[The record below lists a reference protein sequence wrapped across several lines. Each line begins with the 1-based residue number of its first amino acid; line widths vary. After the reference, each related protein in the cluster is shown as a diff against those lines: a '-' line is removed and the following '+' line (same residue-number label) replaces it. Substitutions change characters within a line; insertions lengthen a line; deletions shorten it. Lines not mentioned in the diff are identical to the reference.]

1 MTNTLK
7 MNLSNVREGALK
19 EVYDAV
25 EEAFKALEIDYYL
38 IGAIARDTW
47 YARAKKEPR
56 KTFDVDFAALV
67 GSNAEYEQV
76 KQYLKDHKQ
85 YQETKGNAF
94 VMIAPSGMQVDILPF
109 GEIEIDDD
117 IRLEGNGLTTIKVN
131 GFKEVYDNGTQS
143 VEMDTGHTFQ
153 VATLSAIVML
163 KLISYDDRPEQRLK
177 DAGDI
182 GNIIIHFVDLEP
194 DLIYAEENLDLYTGD
209 DPNFEMFSMQGISA
223 VIIGREIKK
232 IIEGNENLLNRI
244 QAILVDKTEKQ
255 ENSPFVRR
263 MADETGS
270 TVAEVMDWIVGLKKG
285 MEIG

>member
-1 MTNTLK
+1 MTNISK
-7 MNLSNVREGALK
+7 MNLSNVKEGALK

-25 EEAFKALEIDYYL
+25 EEAFKALGIDYYL

-85 YQETKGNAF
+85 YQDTRGNAF
-94 VMIAPSGMQVDILPF
+94 VMIAPSGMQVDIMPF
-109 GEIEIDDD
+109 GEIEIDYD

-131 GFKEVYDNGTQS
+131 GFKDVYNNGTQS

-163 KLISYDDRPEQRLK
+163 KLISYDDRPEHRLK

-182 GNIIIHFVDLEP
+182 GNIILHFEDLEP
-194 DLIYAEENLDLYTGD
+194 DLIYAEQNLDIYEEPQID
-209 DPNFEMFSMQGISA
+209 SHSMRWASA
-223 VIIGREIKK
+223 IIIGREIKK
-232 IIEGNENLLNRI
+232 IIDGNENLLNRVR
-244 QAILVDKTEKQ
+244 AILVDKIERQ

-263 MADETGS
+263 MVDETN
-270 TVAEVMDWIVGLKKG
+270 TNVAEVMEWITGLQKG
-285 MEIG
+285 IGI

>member
-1 MTNTLK
+1 
-7 MNLSNVREGALK
+7 MNLSNVKEGALK

-25 EEAFKALEIDYYL
+25 EEAFKALGIDYYL

-85 YQETKGNAF
+85 YQDTRGNAF
-94 VMIAPSGMQVDILPF
+94 VMIAPSGMQVDIMPF
-109 GEIEIDDD
+109 GEIEIDYD

-131 GFKEVYDNGTQS
+131 GFKDVYNNGTQS

-163 KLISYDDRPEQRLK
+163 KLISYDDRPEHRLK

-182 GNIIIHFVDLEP
+182 GNIILHFEDLEP
-194 DLIYAEENLDLYTGD
+194 DLIYAEQNLDIYEEPQID
-209 DPNFEMFSMQGISA
+209 SHSMRWASA
-223 VIIGREIKK
+223 IIIGREIKK
-232 IIEGNENLLNRI
+232 IIDGNENLLNRVR
-244 QAILVDKTEKQ
+244 AILVDKIERQ

-263 MADETGS
+263 MVDETN
-270 TVAEVMDWIVGLKKG
+270 TNVAEVMEWITGLQKG
-285 MEIG
+285 IGI